1 LRGIFREFHQFL
13 GFSRMLASPPAKQSQ
28 AFHYE
33 VVERVILSLEGRLD
47 ESLTLSTIANF
58 AFLSRFHFNRVFR
71 QITGV
76 PPCQFFYAMR
86 LAEAKTLLLTTR
98 FKVIDIC
105 YEVGYRS
112 LGTFTRRFTELVG
125 ISPSRFR
132 SMAQA
137 AKHRPVE
144 LPVIDLPRQDTGAVL
159 SGDVSVPDR
168 FNGVIFIGLFRE
180 PIPQGEPTSCA
191 IVTGPGPFS
200 IRGVSEGS
208 FYLFAMALEA
218 PLDAARLLHARA
230 ALRAGGQRIR
240 VSGGLVW
247 GDTDL
252 ALRPPERFDAPIL
265 VAIPPLLS
273 ARAGRESSTQERSA
287 SDQKNDLPAKKMR
300 AKAGGHGSACESA
313 EIEQHSEWAAF

>member
-1 LRGIFREFHQFL
+1 MR
-13 GFSRMLASPPAKQSQ
+13 ASPEAKQSQ

-33 VVERVILSLEGRLD
+33 VVERVIVSLEGRLD

-86 LAEAKTLLLTTR
+86 LAEAKTLLLTTK

-132 SMAQA
+132 SIAQA

-144 LPVIDLPRQDTGAVL
+144 LPEMDLSRRETGAVL
-159 SGDVSVPDR
+159 SGDVSVPER
-168 FNGVIFIGLFRE
+168 FKGVIFIGLFQE
-180 PIPQGEPTSCA
+180 PIPQGEPSSCTIA
-191 IVTGPGPFS
+191 MAPGPFS
-200 IRGVSEGS
+200 IRGVSDGS
-208 FYLFAMALEA
+208 FYLFAMGLET
-218 PLDAARLLHARA
+218 PLDAAKLLHARA
-230 ALRAGGQRIR
+230 ALRAGGQKIR

-273 ARAGRESSTQERSA
+273 AQGSRNESSNEENSSSGPE
-287 SDQKNDLPAKKMR
+287 SDSPPKKMR
-300 AKAGGHGSACESA
+300 AKAGHHRSTSESG
-313 EIEQHSEWAAF
+313 EIEQKSRWAAI